1 MQGSAAE
8 QGSYMIR
15 TVFGLIERGGDGG
28 YQGRIVGFEHIVF
41 VGPSSIV
48 VEQKLRAHVADLIAG
63 GTLVLETEFESV
75 VELGVLCN
83 RTVEP

>member
-1 MQGSAAE
+1 MPGFAAE
-8 QGSYMIR
+8 QGSSVIR
-15 TVFGLIERGGDGG
+15 TVFGLIEREGDGG

-41 VGPSSIV
+41 VGPSPIV

-63 GTLVLETEFESV
+63 GTLVLETDFVSV

-83 RTVEP
+83 RGAEP